1 MREGVHP
8 LRQAQPVAAVGKVPM
23 AAIGNTEH
31 RNYNATLGRPQIT
44 VETCKWGADI

>member
-31 RNYNATLGRPQIT
+31 RNYNTT
-44 VETCKWGADI
+44 VIWPRFTVNA